1 MHAVGKFAAVLIT
14 TLTLVGSMTLR
25 ASAAAPNDFV
35 DDPPAELVG
44 ADFCTGVVTF
54 PVLADHYSSGTE
66 HVIRHGDGP
75 LHFDVHFRD
84 VDTFTNTLNDQTFTI
99 VNVGHGKD
107 LQIVAEGDLL
117 TITFA
122 VQFMQFVYAPDGS
135 LVYRTA
141 GTFRTQET
149 IDTNGTLTDTSDDET
164 VEGSFSVV
172 KDFVGYDE
180 TSGHDFCEDLVTYI
194 G

>member
-1 MHAVGKFAAVLIT
+1 MHAVGKVAAVLIT
-14 TLTLVGSMTLR
+14 TLTVVGSMTLR
-25 ASAAAPNDFV
+25 ASAVAPYEFV

-84 VDTFTNTLNDQTFTI
+84 VDTFTNTLNGKTFTI
-99 VNVGHGKD
+99 VTIGHGKD
-107 LQIVAEGDLL
+107 LKIVADGDLL

-122 VQFMQFVYAPDGS
+122 VEFRQSVYGPDGS
-135 LVYRTA
+135 LVYSTA
-141 GTFRTQET
+141 GMARVQET
-149 IDTNGTLTDTSDDET
+149 VDTNGTLTDTSDDET
-164 VEGSFSVV
+164 VDGSFSVV
-172 KDFVGYDE
+172 KEFVGLDE